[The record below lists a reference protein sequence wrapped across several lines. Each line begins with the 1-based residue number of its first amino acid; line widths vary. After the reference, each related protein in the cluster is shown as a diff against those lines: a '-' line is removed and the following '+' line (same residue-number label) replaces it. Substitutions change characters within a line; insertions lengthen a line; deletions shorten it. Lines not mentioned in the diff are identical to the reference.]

1 MDAPDAYCCKGLPDT
16 SPTGTLLCSLSFRCI
31 HTALPQLLYIT
42 DPRQLNFTAA
52 KILSLQSVTWTAPS
66 PLFIFFHFLKVL
78 SPLYY
83 FSPPS
88 PRIIHKC
95 VHLAHV
101 RYVTWFRSLWGIWG
115 VIYGKGAGF
124 NYLYQLHYLD
134 SYHIQAHCAMENYL
148 HFSLYMLK
156 RRLKAT
162 FEGDKMFINKISE

>member
-1 MDAPDAYCCKGLPDT
+1 MDAPDAYCCKALPDT

-66 PLFIFFHFLKVL
+66 PLFIFFIFLKFCL
-78 SPLYY
+78 SFTTFLLCLPIL
-83 FSPPS
+83 STS
-88 PRIIHKC
+88 
-95 VHLAHV
+95 VNLAHV
-101 RYVTWFRSLWGIWG
+101 RYVTWFRSLWDVWG
-115 VIYGKGAGF
+115 VIFGKGAGF